1 MEWVKLTTDY
11 FRDLAIALGDDALEV
26 MFTRGLAL
34 AGEIEQSGFIPDA
47 LLPGL
52 TRRPALAKKTAQKL
66 VKADLWE
73 RVPGG
78 YQIVNWSEIQAELER
93 LVAKKKRDKERK
105 RRDRAVARESGA
117 VSAPVSAPASVDE
130 SAPASRGPSL
140 RSSESEVDAAAAAA
154 APMAID
160 PVLDVL
166 RVKLQAHTRLQAL
179 RFDTLTPPAAARLV
193 ELVELHGDDR
203 LVKVALDT
211 CRATP
216 PVHVSAFLGTW
227 EALPPPGQRLR
238 AVEQQFCTTHTWQ
251 RRTTAGV
258 CPACES
264 ERIAKGANA

>member
-11 FRDLAIALGDDALEV
+11 FRDLAIALGDDAQEV

-47 LLPGL
+47 MLPGL

-117 VSAPVSAPASVDE
+117 VSAPVSVDV

-140 RSSESEVDAAAAAA
+140 RSSESDVDAAAAAA
-154 APMAID
+154 APAAID

-179 RFDTLTPPAAARLV
+179 RFDTLTPQQAEQLVGLV
-193 ELVELHGDDR
+193 ETHGDDR

-227 EALPPPGQRLR
+227 EALPAPGQRLR

-264 ERIAKGANA
+264 ERIAEGANA

>member
-105 RRDRAVARESGA
+105 RRDRAAARESEA
-117 VSAPVSAPASVDE
+117 VSAPASVDA
-130 SAPASRGPSL
+130 SAPASDAASRGPSL
-140 RSSESEVDAAAAAA
+140 RSLEKELDAAAAATLPLA
-154 APMAID
+154 LDPMLAG
-160 PVLDVL
+160 
-166 RVKLQAHTRLQAL
+166 LQAAMHRYTKLRHI
-179 RFDTLTPPAAARLV
+179 RFDATPAEKVAEIRDLIALHGDERLV
-193 ELVELHGDDR
+193 EIALKAPED
-203 LVKVALDT
+203 VA
-211 CRATP
+211 
-216 PVHVSAFLGTW
+216 HVGWFLGSW
-227 EALPPPGQRLR
+227 RALPAPGKRLA
-238 AVEQQFCTTHTWQ
+238 AVEQRFCTTHDWISLSPSGAC
-251 RRTTAGV
+251 TA
-258 CPACES
+258 CAS
-264 ERIAKGANA
+264 ERLVEGATS